1 MTHPPAPV
9 PEDAAPETLRGSPDV
24 EVAVSAALAG
34 AAEVAA
40 AYRHPV
46 TRHAKSALDFA
57 TDTDVAAERAVRAVL
72 AAARPGDAVVG
83 EELGASGGD
92 AARRW
97 YVDPLCGTLNFAAGV
112 PPFGVNV
119 ALAERTGADGG
130 ERVVAAAVADPLSGE
145 VYWADGGR
153 TGRRAPGPGP
163 TDDAL
168 SPSPVTRLV
177 NVDVDNGDRAPALV
191 ADAVLRAS
199 FAVRV
204 ASTTLALAWVAAG
217 RQAAYVS
224 GADIAGSVHFLP
236 GVALCEAAGCVVT
249 DLDGG
254 PVHGGRGVVAAA
266 DAATSRLILD
276 RVRALGGHPPC
287 PQPTAP

>member
-1 MTHPPAPV
+1 MTQPPAPV
-9 PEDAAPETLRGSPDV
+9 PDDAVAAQLRESPDV
-24 EVAVSAALAG
+24 AVAVSAALAG

-40 AYRHPV
+40 AYRRPV

-92 AARRW
+92 ADRRW

-119 ALAERTGADGG
+119 ALAEHTGGD
-130 ERVVAAAVADPLSGE
+130 ERVVAAAVADPLTGE

-153 TGRRAPGPGP
+153 TGLCAPGAGRH
-163 TDDAL
+163 DEAL

-177 NVDVDNGDRAPALV
+177 NVDVDNGDVAPALV
-191 ADAVLRAS
+191 ADGTLRAS
-199 FAVRV
+199 LGVRV
-204 ASTTLALAWVAAG
+204 ASSTLALAWVAAG
-217 RQAAYVS
+217 RQAAYVTE
-224 GADIAGSVHFLP
+224 ADVAGSVHFLP

-254 PVHGGRGVVAAA
+254 PVHGGRGIVAAA
-266 DAATSRLILD
+266 DAATSRVILD

>member
-1 MTHPPAPV
+1 MRSVSDPVVPAPRS
-9 PEDAAPETLRGSPDV
+9 PLPAPPGDV
-24 EVAVSAALAG
+24 GVAVAAALAG

-40 AYRHPV
+40 AFRGPV

-72 AAARPGDAVVG
+72 AAARPGDAIVG

-112 PPFGVNV
+112 PSFGVNV
-119 ALAERTGADGG
+119 ALVSRADGAG
-130 ERVVAAAVADPLSGE
+130 RVLAAAVADPLTGE
-145 VYWADGGR
+145 VVWTDGSRTRVRGAGTGALALEAD
-153 TGRRAPGPGP
+153 ASP
-163 TDDAL
+163 T
-168 SPSPVTRLV
+168 PVTRLV
-177 NVDVDNGDRAPALV
+177 NVDVDNGHRTPALV
-191 ADAVLRAS
+191 ADPTLRAS

-204 ASTTLALAWVAAG
+204 ASTSLALAWVAAG
-217 RQAAYVS
+217 RHAAYVT
-224 GADIAGSVHFLP
+224 GADVAGSVHFLP

-254 PVHGGRGVVAAA
+254 PVHGGRGIVAAA
-266 DAATSRLILD
+266 DAETSQRVLA
-276 RVRALGGHPPC
+276 RVRALGGTTP
-287 PQPTAP
+287 